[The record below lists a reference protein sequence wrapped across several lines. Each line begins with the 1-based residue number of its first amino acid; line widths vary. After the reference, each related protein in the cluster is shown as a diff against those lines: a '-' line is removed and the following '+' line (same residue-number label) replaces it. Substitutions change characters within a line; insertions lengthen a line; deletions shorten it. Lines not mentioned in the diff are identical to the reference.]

1 MLLDSRLKL
10 RFRSL
15 TLMLLSV
22 ALFAASSW
30 HHAALAQTYPD
41 RPVRWI
47 VPWPPGGGADVI
59 ARMIGNPVAEDLGQP
74 VVVENKAGA
83 AGNIGAQAAA
93 RATPDGY
100 TIVFAYSGTHSIN
113 RHIYKEMTFEE
124 SDFVP
129 VIFLTSVPQLL
140 VVNAS
145 VPAKNVAELISLAK
159 ANPGKLTYGSSGN
172 GAINHLTGQL
182 FSSMADVKLLH
193 VPYKGG
199 GPAAAAVMAG
209 EVDMVFGEPS
219 TLLPF
224 VAAGKL
230 RALATTGEKRSISLP
245 DLPTIAEAG
254 VPGYAVTSWNGV
266 LAPKG
271 TPPAAITR
279 LNLAF
284 NKVLND
290 TEMRAKL
297 LKIGYEPVGGPPQ
310 AFSKHIE
317 AETIK
322 WGPVIK
328 ESGLQMN

>member
-1 MLLDSRLKL
+1 MRQTRQNK
-10 RFRSL
+10 
-15 TLMLLSV
+15 
-22 ALFAASSW
+22 
-30 HHAALAQTYPD
+30 ALAYVHFSLLLLLGVTVQTQAQSYPD

-59 ARMIGNPVAEDLGQP
+59 ARMISNPVAEALGQP
-74 VVVENKAGA
+74 IVVENKAGA

-93 RATPDGY
+93 RSLPDGY

-129 VIFLTSVPQLL
+129 VVFLTSVPQLL
-140 VVNAS
+140 VVNANLPVKS
-145 VPAKNVAELISLAK
+145 VPELISYAK
-159 ANPGKLTYGSSGN
+159 DNPGKLTYGSSGN

-182 FSSMADVKLLH
+182 FSSMAGVKLLH

-224 VAAGKL
+224 VASGKL

-245 DLPTIAEAG
+245 DLPTISEAG

-266 LAPKG
+266 LAPKA
-271 TPPAAITR
+271 TPAAAINR
-279 LNLAF
+279 LNEEF
-284 NKVLND
+284 NKVLKNK
-290 TEMRAKL
+290 EMRERL
-297 LKIGYEPVGGPPQ
+297 LKIGYEPVGGPPED
-310 AFSKHIE
+310 FSQHIE
-317 AETIK
+317 RETIK

>member
-1 MLLDSRLKL
+1 
-10 RFRSL
+10 
-15 TLMLLSV
+15 
-22 ALFAASSW
+22 
-30 HHAALAQTYPD
+30 
-41 RPVRWI
+41 
-47 VPWPPGGGADVI
+47 
-59 ARMIGNPVAEDLGQP
+59 MIGNPVAEDLGQP

-145 VPAKNVAELISLAK
+145 VPAKNVAELIALAK

-310 AFSKHIE
+310 AFFKHIE

>member
-1 MLLDSRLKL
+1 M
-10 RFRSL
+10 
-15 TLMLLSV
+15 
-22 ALFAASSW
+22 
-30 HHAALAQTYPD
+30 
-41 RPVRWI
+41 
-47 VPWPPGGGADVI
+47 
-59 ARMIGNPVAEDLGQP
+59 
-74 VVVENKAGA
+74 
-83 AGNIGAQAAA
+83 
-93 RATPDGY
+93 
-100 TIVFAYSGTHSIN
+100 
-113 RHIYKEMTFEE
+113 
-124 SDFVP
+124 
-129 VIFLTSVPQLL
+129 
-140 VVNAS
+140 
-145 VPAKNVAELISLAK
+145 PAKNVAELIALAK